1 MMSDIEQHD
10 LEWNDQLQDLL
21 DGDVTG
27 GERAA
32 LETHVAGCA
41 RCRAQFAKLKKL
53 DALLHAKID
62 APAPSASFDQ
72 QVFARIN
79 AFDTHARERARRR
92 IDRELKD
99 NLEMLSRGWR
109 RGLISTLAG
118 AVAGLAVAVALI
130 TWADQSGA
138 ANAAISAVGN
148 GFGNDTNFI
157 HTVVTM
163 LIGAGIGAIVS
174 RWLTAAVE

>member
-10 LEWNDQLQDLL
+10 LEWNDRLQDLL
-21 DGDVTG
+21 DGDVAG
-27 GERAA
+27 SERAA
-32 LETHVAGCA
+32 LESHVAGCA

-53 DALLHAKID
+53 DGLLRAKID
-62 APAPSASFDQ
+62 SPAPNASFDQ

-79 AFDTHARERARRR
+79 AFDAHARERARRR

-118 AVAGLAVAVALI
+118 AVAGLAVAFALI
-130 TWADQSGA
+130 AWANQSGA
-138 ANAAISAVGN
+138 ASAAITAASHGIGSDAGLA
-148 GFGNDTNFI
+148 
-157 HTVVTM
+157 HTLVTI
-163 LIGAGIGAIVS
+163 LIGAGIGAVVS

>member
-27 GERAA
+27 AERAA
-32 LETHVAGCA
+32 LESHVAGCA

-53 DALLHAKID
+53 DALLRAKID
-62 APAPSASFDQ
+62 APTPGPSFDQ

-79 AFDTHARERARRR
+79 AFDTHAREKARRR

-99 NLEMLSRGWR
+99 NLELLSRGWR
-109 RGLISTLAG
+109 RGMISALAG
-118 AVAGLAVAVALI
+118 AIAGLAVAVALL

-138 ANAAISAVGN
+138 TTAAISAAST
-148 GFGNDTNFI
+148 GFGSDANFM
-157 HTVVTM
+157 HVAVTL
-163 LIGAGIGAIVS
+163 LIGAGLGAAVS
-174 RWLTAAVE
+174 RWLTAAIE

>member
-10 LEWNDQLQDLL
+10 LQWNDQLQDLL

-27 GERAA
+27 SERAA

-41 RCRAQFAKLKKL
+41 RCRAQFTKLKKL
-53 DALLHAKID
+53 DALLRARID
-62 APAPSASFDQ
+62 APTPTASFDQ

-79 AFDTHARERARRR
+79 AFDTHAREKARRR

-99 NLEMLSRGWR
+99 NLEMLARGWR

-118 AVAGLAVAVALI
+118 AVAGLALAFALI
-130 TWADQSGA
+130 AWANQSGA
-138 ANAAISAVGN
+138 ASAAITAASN
-148 GFGNDTNFI
+148 GIGNDASLL

-163 LIGAGIGAIVS
+163 LIGAGIGAAVS
-174 RWLTAAVE
+174 RWLTGAVE